1 MVNGTVQNAND
12 LSYLLKIRWNFD
24 QTLKNENCK
33 VQKSYLTDG
42 DNKRFKVKI
51 SLFHP
56 YFVFCI
62 FQFAFCIL
70 HSIARNPQDFEQLRF
85 IYHRRERKD
94 HRVLRH
100 RFTLIYADLF

>member
-1 MVNGTVQNAND
+1 MAFTWRFWQISGSIKGAEERAIVISVRAPVGPV
-12 LSYLLKIRWNFD
+12 YLLKIRWNFD
-24 QTLKNENCK
+24 QTLKNEKCK
-33 VQKSYLTDG
+33 VQKSNLTDG

-70 HSIARNPQDFEQLRF
+70 HSIARNPQDFEQLRSCE
-85 IYHRRERKD
+85 YE
-94 HRVLRH
+94 
-100 RFTLIYADLF
+100 